1 MDPSLLSKH
10 SSNPLQAPSDDPI
23 NSKYLQDL
31 SGVLK
36 REKNRGGR
44 DPSSVHNNGVSEPE
58 DLIST
63 SDGVH
68 GNDFGVGYDDE
79 DMVNDDEAE
88 EGMEELDEEEL
99 TLFEKDEQEQ
109 AQILAEIEDLENTV
123 PTLKID
129 FKLIDRLGEGT
140 FSSVYKAIDLEHHH
154 KWHNKVWLGYHPET
168 SSAHFQSVPYPTNSK
183 VYVAIKRIYV
193 TSSPSRIQNE
203 IMLMEDCRGCR
214 HVAQLIT
221 AFREKDQVVAI
232 MPYHRNAD
240 FRNYFNTVPLSSIQQ
255 YLRCL
260 LRALRDIHARQ
271 IIHRDIKP
279 ANFLFDP
286 STGQG
291 VVVDFGLAQRAESVA
306 STSCNHT
313 APTKDHPHGSLKSF
327 SREHMQN
334 MRMTLAEARK
344 RSSGPSDKVGWF
356 AEDTRLHIKANRA
369 GTRGFR
375 APEVLFKCEDQTG
388 ALDIWSVGTIL
399 LSFLSCK
406 FPIFN
411 ANDDVEALM
420 EIATILGRKRI
431 EKCAQLH
438 NRTFTTN
445 VPSID
450 HPGIPWSEMIER
462 LNPSLRNGS
471 PVPPRPTRS
480 SSSSPHSSYN
490 SYYNRGTDPLLPSAY
505 DLLEKMLLPD
515 MTKRITARDALFHP
529 FLIETLPAA
538 SRSLDADEDM
548 NTNTNM
554 FDMSDGAAD
563 GGEGVL
569 ESREVDDP
577 ETGETIV
584 ARGDDLYV
592 PHPVGEGICKKG
604 HWVDEETGEPCCF
617 EVVDDRTHSKEKER
631 SKPKKDESKLSAK
644 AKAKR
649 DHDRRERIAREREC
663 SVYRLYVGPTGNLV
677 DINQPDLSSEMRVVK
692 VRLRRLEA
700 GEGIAIG
707 LDPCEYHR
715 NGVVDAS
722 FYETHVQE
730 LQAEMEED
738 DGYADG
744 DGRETDGMYSDEG

>member
-1 MDPSLLSKH
+1 MDPLLLSKH
-10 SSNPLQAPSDDPI
+10 SSNPLQAPSDDPL
-23 NSKYLQDL
+23 NGKYLQDL
-31 SGVLK
+31 SGVLR
-36 REKNRGGR
+36 REKNRGDR
-44 DPSSVHNNGVSEPE
+44 DPSSVHNNVVSEPE
-58 DLIST
+58 DVICT
-63 SDGVH
+63 SEGDRGGDH
-68 GNDFGVGYDDE
+68 RSIYDDE
-79 DMVNDDEAE
+79 DMVDENEDADGSE
-88 EGMEELDEEEL
+88 EELDEEER
-99 TLFEKDEQEQ
+99 TLYEKDEQEQ

-123 PTLKID
+123 PTLKND

-154 KWHNKVWLGYHPET
+154 KWYNKVWQGHHPEN
-168 SSAHFQSVPYPTNSK
+168 SSAHFQSVPYPVHNK

-232 MPYHRNAD
+232 MPYHRNVD

-291 VVVDFGLAQRAESVA
+291 IVVDFGLAQRAESVA

-313 APTKDHPHGSLKSF
+313 APTKEHPHGSLKSF
-327 SREHMQN
+327 SREHMQA
-334 MRMTLAEARK
+334 MRSALAEARK
-344 RSSGPSDKVGWF
+344 RSAGPSDRVGWF

-399 LSFLSCK
+399 LSFLTCK

-411 ANDDVEALM
+411 ANDDIEALM
-420 EIATILGRKRI
+420 EIAAILGRKRI

-450 HPGIPWSEMIER
+450 HPGVPWPEMIER
-462 LNPSLRNGS
+462 LNPSLRSGS
-471 PVPPRPTRS
+471 PIPPPQRG
-480 SSSSPHSSYN
+480 SSSPSNPCYS
-490 SYYNRGTDPLLPSAY
+490 RGTDPLLPSAY
-505 DLLEKMLLPD
+505 DLLERMLLPD

-529 FLIETLPAA
+529 FLAETIPIA
-538 SRSLDADEDM
+538 SSSDDGHENSNMLDV
-548 NTNTNM
+548 
-554 FDMSDGAAD
+554 SDGGTID
-563 GGEGVL
+563 NGCVL
-569 ESREVDDP
+569 ESREVEDL
-577 ETGETIV
+577 ETGEMIV
-584 ARGDDLYV
+584 VTGDDCYV

-604 HWVDEETGEPCCF
+604 HWIDDETGEPCCF
-617 EVVDDRTHSKEKER
+617 EVVDDGMNTGRGT
-631 SKPKKDESKLSAK
+631 KPKMDESKLSARVR
-644 AKAKR
+644 AKR
-649 DHDRRERIAREREC
+649 EQARRDRIARERNLG
-663 SVYRLYVGPTGNLV
+663 VYRLHVGPTGNLI
-677 DINQPDLSSEMRVVK
+677 DNNQADPSQETRVVK
-692 VRLRRLEA
+692 VRLKRLEA

-707 LDPCEYHR
+707 LDPCEFHR

-722 FYETHVQE
+722 FYETHVQA
-730 LQAEMEED
+730 LQAEMDED
-738 DGYADG
+738 DAYGECE
-744 DGRETDGMYSDEG
+744 GREADGMYSDDD